1 MCKLNANAQQC
12 IWYQEQ
18 LRDALQSGEDY
29 DLIWHCDGATF
40 RAHKLILA
48 AFSDHMAV
56 SFISLLFYIWLKILC
71 FFCWKA
77 LENLW
82 KELLC

>member
-1 MCKLNANAQQC
+1 MFKLNANAQQT

-18 LRDALQSGEDY
+18 LRDALQSGQDY

-48 AFSDHMAV
+48 AFSEHMAV
-56 SFISLLFYIWLKILC
+56 RLIVLFLSYIYIFFFGERDLK
-71 FFCWKA
+71 F
-77 LENLW
+77 
-82 KELLC
+82 